1 MPMES
6 RLRRSASLVL
16 GLAGGGAI
24 TIQARVTGAL
34 KLELGDSAL
43 AAVVAFGSGLALMIV
58 VNVATRAYRWGA
70 TRMVSGAVKG
80 RYPAVCMF
88 TGLLGAYAV
97 FSQGASVDLIGVAV
111 FSLVFNDG

>member
-1 MPMES
+1 
-6 RLRRSASLVL
+6 
-16 GLAGGGAI
+16 
-24 TIQARVTGAL
+24 
-34 KLELGDSAL
+34 
-43 AAVVAFGSGLALMIV
+43 
-58 VNVATRAYRWGA
+58 
-70 TRMVSGAVKG
+70 MVSGAVKG